1 MRRRFFLAALA
12 APALAQGQ
20 TSPQSWPSGPI
31 RIVVP
36 YAPGGPADL
45 TARSIGGKISE
56 ALGVPVVIES
66 RDGAGGNIGTALVA
80 RAAPDGQTLLL
91 GTNGPLVV
99 NPSLMAS
106 VPFDPVADFAP
117 ITYLADVPLYLA
129 VPAALPAASL
139 VDLLAMAKVAPGA
152 VSYASSGIGSGGHLA
167 GALLGQMAG
176 VGLTHVAYRG
186 AAPATADLLSG
197 RVQMLFVGLPV
208 VQQHVL
214 AGRLRLLAVA
224 TRRRT
229 GNAPEVS
236 TVAEAAGLPGFSIAS
251 WYGLLAPAG
260 TPRPIIERL
269 HAEATRAL
277 AAPEVRELLFTR
289 NGLEP
294 NGAGPDAFAA
304 AIVAEI
310 PEYRRIVRL
319 AGANQE

>member
-1 MRRRFFLAALA
+1 MRRRPLLAALA
-12 APALAQGQ
+12 LPAVARA
-20 TSPQSWPSGPI
+20 QSWPNGPI

-36 YAPGGPADL
+36 YAAGGPADL
-45 TARSIGGKISE
+45 TARAIGTKLGE

-129 VPAALPAASL
+129 VPAALPATSL
-139 VDLLAMAKVAPGA
+139 AALLAMAKATPGS

-167 GALLGQMAG
+167 GALLGQMSGAP
-176 VGLTHVAYRG
+176 LTHVAYRG
-186 AAPATADLLSG
+186 AAPATTDLVSG

-208 VQQHVL
+208 VQQHVA

-224 TRRRT
+224 TKQRT
-229 GNAPEVS
+229 GNAPDVP
-236 TVAEAAGLPGFSIAS
+236 TVAEAAALPGFSIAS
-251 WYGLLAPAG
+251 WYGLLAPPARRARSSSAC
-260 TPRPIIERL
+260 TPRPPAPWPRRMCGSCCSP
-269 HAEATRAL
+269 ATGWSRTAPGPTPSPPASPPRSPNT
-277 AAPEVRELLFTR
+277 AASCAWPAPTR
-289 NGLEP
+289 SRP
-294 NGAGPDAFAA
+294 A
-304 AIVAEI
+304 
-310 PEYRRIVRL
+310 
-319 AGANQE
+319 

>member
-1 MRRRFFLAALA
+1 MRRRALLAALA
-12 APALAQGQ
+12 LPALAQAQ
-20 TSPQSWPSGPI
+20 AWPSGPI

-36 YAPGGPADL
+36 YAAGGPADL
-45 TARSIGGKISE
+45 TARAVCTKLSE

-66 RDGAGGNIGTALVA
+66 RDGAGGPIGTALVA

-129 VPAALPAASL
+129 VPAALPATSL
-139 VDLLAMAKVAPGA
+139 AALLAMAKATPGS

-167 GALLGQMAG
+167 GALLGQMSGAP
-176 VGLTHVAYRG
+176 LTHVAYRG
-186 AAPATADLLSG
+186 AAPATTDLVGG

-208 VQQHVL
+208 VQQHVA

-224 TRRRT
+224 TRQRT
-229 GNAPEVS
+229 GNAPQVP
-236 TVAEAAGLPGFSIAS
+236 TVAEAAALPGFSIAS

-269 HAEATRAL
+269 HVEATRAL
-277 AAPEVRELLFTR
+277 AAPDVRDLLFAR

-304 AIVAEI
+304 SIAAEI

>member
-1 MRRRFFLAALA
+1 MRRRALLAALA
-12 APALAQGQ
+12 APALAQA
-20 TSPQSWPSGPI
+20 QSWPNGPI

-45 TARSIGGKISE
+45 TARAVGGKLSE
-56 ALGVPVVIES
+56 ALGVPVAIES

-106 VPFDPVADFAP
+106 VPFDPIADFAP

-129 VPAALPAASL
+129 VPATLPAANL
-139 VDLLAMAKVAPGA
+139 AALLAMAKATPGS

-167 GALLGQMAG
+167 GALLGQMSG
-176 VGLTHVAYRG
+176 VALTHVAYRG
-186 AAPATADLLSG
+186 AAPATTDLVGG

-208 VQQHVL
+208 VQQHVA

-224 TRRRT
+224 TKQRT
-229 GNAPEVS
+229 GNAPDVP
-236 TVAEAAGLPGFSIAS
+236 TVAEAAALPGFSIAS

-260 TPRPIIERL
+260 TPRAIIERL

-277 AAPEVRELLFTR
+277 AAPDVRDLLFAR

-304 AIVAEI
+304 SIAAEI

>member
-1 MRRRFFLAALA
+1 MRRRALLAALA
-12 APALAQGQ
+12 APALAKA
-20 TSPQSWPSGPI
+20 QSWPNGPI
-31 RIVVP
+31 RLVVP
-36 YAPGGPADL
+36 YAAGGPADL
-45 TARSIGGKISE
+45 TARSIGAKLGE

-129 VPAALPAASL
+129 VPATLPAATL
-139 VDLLAMAKVAPGA
+139 AQLLAIAKATPGS

-167 GALLGQMAG
+167 GALLAQMAG
-176 VGLTHVAYRG
+176 VALTHVAYRG
-186 AAPATADLLSG
+186 AAPATTDLVGG

-208 VQQHVL
+208 VRPHVQ

-224 TRRRT
+224 TKRRT
-229 GNAPEVS
+229 SNAPEVP
-236 TVAEAAGLPGFSIAS
+236 TVAEAAALPGFSIAS

-277 AAPEVRELLFTR
+277 AAPDVRELLFAR

-304 AIVAEI
+304 SIAAEI

>member
-1 MRRRFFLAALA
+1 MRRRTLLAALA
-12 APALAQGQ
+12 APAVARAQA
-20 TSPQSWPSGPI
+20 WPSGPI

-45 TARSIGGKISE
+45 TARAVGGKLSE
-56 ALGVPVVIES
+56 ALGVPVAIES

-106 VPFDPVADFAP
+106 VPFDPIADFAP

-129 VPAALPAASL
+129 VPATLPAPSL
-139 VDLLAMAKVAPGA
+139 AALLAMAKATPGS

-167 GALLGQMAG
+167 GALLGQMSGAP
-176 VGLTHVAYRG
+176 LTHVAYRG
-186 AAPATADLLSG
+186 AAPATTDLVGG

-208 VQQHVL
+208 VQQHVA

-224 TRRRT
+224 TKQRT
-229 GNAPEVS
+229 GNAPDVP
-236 TVAEAAGLPGFSIAS
+236 TVAEAAALPGFSIAS

-260 TPRPIIERL
+260 TPRAIIERL

-277 AAPEVRELLFTR
+277 AAPDVRDLLFTR

-304 AIVAEI
+304 SIAAEI

>member
-1 MRRRFFLAALA
+1 VRRRTLLAALA
-12 APALAQGQ
+12 A
-20 TSPQSWPSGPI
+20 SPQAQAQTWPSGPI

-45 TARSIGGKISE
+45 VARSIGSKLGE
-56 ALGVPVVIES
+56 ALGVPVAIES

-106 VPFDPVADFAP
+106 IPFDPIADFAP

-129 VPAALPAASL
+129 VPAALPATSL
-139 VDLLAMAKVAPGA
+139 AQLLAMAKAAPGS

-167 GALLGQMAG
+167 GALLGQMSGAP
-176 VGLTHVAYRG
+176 LTHVAYRG
-186 AAPATADLLSG
+186 AAPATTDLVGG

-224 TRRRT
+224 TPRRT
-229 GNAPEVS
+229 GNAPEVP

-260 TPRPIIERL
+260 TPRAIIERL

-277 AAPEVRELLFTR
+277 AAHEVRDLLYTR

-304 AIVAEI
+304 AIAQEI

-319 AGANQE
+319 AGAHQE